1 MFEKTFNS
9 KNEVVKV
16 IQLPIRIFSQL
27 PFHMWSWRIMA
38 KKETPREQSQ
48 QSQVPMGILPIS
60 KIRVVWLVKEFNLL
74 SGVGVFA
81 LPGKWA

>member
-1 MFEKTFNS
+1 MD
-9 KNEVVKV
+9 
-16 IQLPIRIFSQL
+16 
-27 PFHMWSWRIMA
+27 

-48 QSQVPMGILPIS
+48 QSQAPMGILPIN

-81 LPGKWA
+81 LPAKWA